1 MICTSTSV
9 RSSTRLSAGFN
20 LPRHRSTGFGHRT
33 HDSSRAHDAPRAL
46 RRCAHVAF
54 ASASRVKR
62 LTSPWIRTSRR
73 IRLSLSGFRL
83 FLPPVKGTFQ
93 LSLTLL
99 VHYRSRVVFRVGC
112 LCHPYS
118 RAISD
123 ARYSGSSESPSPR
136 ISTGLSPSLASAFH
150 RSSSWRGQVCRS
162 PNTTPPPPFGGGFG
176 LLCTLFDRL
185 Y

>member
-1 MICTSTSV
+1 MSLVNCGQSV
-9 RSSTRLSAGFN
+9 SLRLRGLNPLGLPTPRTPWTNFRIGRTDAAPPFGGF
-20 LPRHRSTGFGHRT
+20 
-33 HDSSRAHDAPRAL
+33 
-46 RRCAHVAF
+46 VAF
-54 ASASRVKR
+54 TPVQSVTRWFHVFS
-62 LTSPWIRTSRR
+62 
-73 IRLSLSGFRL
+73 
-83 FLPPVKGTFQ
+83 PPVRGAFQ

-112 LCHPYS
+112 LCHPPS

-123 ARYSGSSESPSPR
+123 ARYSGYPESPSPR
-136 ISTGLSPSLASAFH
+136 TSTGLSPSLASAFH